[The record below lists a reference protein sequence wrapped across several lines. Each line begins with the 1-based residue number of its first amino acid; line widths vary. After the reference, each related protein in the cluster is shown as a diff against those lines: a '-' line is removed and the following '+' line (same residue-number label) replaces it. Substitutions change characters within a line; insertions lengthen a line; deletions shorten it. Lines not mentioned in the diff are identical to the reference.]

1 MPNPALPVLVTHL
14 EVVIP
19 VASPLA
25 LDDNLS
31 EIMLVGDVTDPP
43 PVLRPPDHPT
53 HPTAALGPVPGPGH
67 TRAATESLPAH
78 AAAVNINRHMDIGA
92 TAHHH
97 AVTGPTRAPTALPL
111 PQTGQTATVPAPG
124 QPAGAGF
131 IGGLWAGTSAGFLD
145 HPTEATRPTRTA
157 PHLQDAH
164 LSASV

>member
-25 LDDNLS
+25 LDDKLS
-31 EIMLVGDVTDPP
+31 EIMLVGDVTGPP

-53 HPTAALGPVPGPGH
+53 HPTAALGPVPGPDH
-67 TRAATESLPAH
+67 TRAATEPPPAH
-78 AAAVNINRHMDIGA
+78 AAAVNIDRPMDIGA

-97 AVTGPTRAPTALPL
+97 AVTGPTYAPTALLL
-111 PQTGQTATVPAPG
+111 PQRGRTATVPGPD

-145 HPTEATRPTRTA
+145 HPTEATRPTRAA
-157 PHLQDAH
+157 PHLQDAQS
-164 LSASV
+164 SASV